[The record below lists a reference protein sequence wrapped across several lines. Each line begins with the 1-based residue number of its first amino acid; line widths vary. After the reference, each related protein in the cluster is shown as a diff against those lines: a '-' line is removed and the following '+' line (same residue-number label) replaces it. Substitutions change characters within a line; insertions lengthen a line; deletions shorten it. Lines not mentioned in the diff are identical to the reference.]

1 MLSDEYTM
9 IVSLDGRVARV
20 TYEAHV
26 HTLPSYLLCDTLI
39 INQLLSVEP
48 ITAYQTLDPHPRLTP
63 IAYPAAAIH

>member
-9 IVSLDGRVARV
+9 IASLDGRVARV
-20 TYEAHV
+20 IYEAHV
-26 HTLPSYLLCDTLI
+26 HTSPLRHLNYQSV
-39 INQLLSVEP
+39 LSVEP